1 MYYLS
6 EEVGGSGKGLVW
18 VKLNKDTDVFAA
30 KEATLLADVQR
41 VSMDLE
47 QAKMNHQPT
56 LRGLPAMLNTL
67 REELLLVKA
76 EHYVNTKDLEDTRDE
91 MVVLVINWKVVR
103 QSWLLRSLPLLK

>member
-1 MYYLS
+1 
-6 EEVGGSGKGLVW
+6 
-18 VKLNKDTDVFAA
+18 
-30 KEATLLADVQR
+30 
-41 VSMDLE
+41 MDLE

-56 LRGLPAMLNTL
+56 LRGLPVMLNTL